1 MPPIRRKRWLHRL
14 ALCCLALMLI
24 VVASS
29 AWLRLAQPRPACV
42 DWPDCRAASV
52 LPAAPVSAGS
62 PALERAARGVHRLA
76 ASLLLPA
83 AGTLAWLGWR
93 ASPLLRVPVTL
104 LLALALALAGLGVV
118 TPGSRA
124 LAVLLGNQL
133 GGWLMLALAWRL
145 VRRSAMRAVPAAA
158 PAGVST
164 WLRRMLALTLMLW
177 LLQAALGALS
187 GAGLHPALALWH
199 LFVASLVLAL
209 AALCGLWM
217 RHGPRALEGRA
228 LLLLLVLQALLGV
241 LAVTG
246 HADAAWVWLHAMF
259 GALGLAALFALLD
272 RARTLAQT

>member
-1 MPPIRRKRWLHRL
+1 MQALHSSRWLQRL
-14 ALCCLALMLI
+14 ALCCLALMLV

-29 AWLRLAQPRPACV
+29 AWLRLAQPRPTCI
-42 DWPDCRAASV
+42 DWPDCRAANA
-52 LPAAPVSAGS
+52 LPATPVSAGS
-62 PALERAARGVHRLA
+62 PALEHAARGVHRLA

-83 AGTLAWLGWR
+83 AGALAWLGWR
-93 ASPLLRVPVTL
+93 ASPLLRVPVAL

-145 VRRSAMRAVPAAA
+145 VRRSAKRAAPAAA
-158 PAGVST
+158 PAANPT
-164 WLRRMLALTLMLW
+164 WLRRTLALTLMLW

-199 LFVASLVLAL
+199 LFVASLVLPL
-209 AALCGLWM
+209 AALCGLWT

-246 HADAAWVWLHAMF
+246 HADAARVWLHAMC
-259 GALGLAALFALLD
+259 GAVGLAALFALLD
-272 RARTLAQT
+272 RAGTMSQT